1 MKYTLNTEYDRTRL
15 LMKINTLKLNADWV
29 IKVTKQRKPRS
40 LDQNSLLWLWLTCLE
55 QDSETGYTKEEFYT
69 FFLSE
74 FPTYRVILE
83 RQVQVSSS
91 SFDSVEM
98 TRFLD
103 NIQRFAAGELG
114 IELPD
119 PSHRHFEQ
127 FQNSY
132 Q

>member
-15 LMKINTLKLNADWV
+15 LMKINTLKAGADWIV
-29 IKVTKQRKPRS
+29 EVKKQKKPRS

-55 QDSETGYTKEEFYT
+55 RDSETGYTKEEFYT

-91 SFDSVEM
+91 NFDSVEM

-103 NIQRFAAGELG
+103 NIQKFAAAELG

-119 PSHRHFEQ
+119 PSDLR
-127 FQNSY
+127 FQEFINSY

>member
-119 PSHRHFEQ
+119 PSHRHFEE
-127 FQNSY
+127 FQNRY